1 MLKHLPITGWAFQ
14 PSNPWRKEFDNV
26 IRMMTEAGLVDHY
39 KRKTFLRMKR
49 EFLESEDE
57 KIIFVEP
64 SLVAPMIMDDLQG
77 IFYLLG
83 LGLALSLITFLIE
96 FLFGSMKKTPK
107 IGPQPNTF

>member
-1 MLKHLPITGWAFQ
+1 
-14 PSNPWRKEFDNV
+14 
-26 IRMMTEAGLVDHY
+26 MMTEAGLVDYY

-49 EFLESEDE
+49 EFMESEDE

-83 LGLALSLITFLIE
+83 LGLVFSLITFFIE
-96 FLFGSMKKTPK
+96 FLFGYKKHAK
-107 IGPQPNTF
+107 KA